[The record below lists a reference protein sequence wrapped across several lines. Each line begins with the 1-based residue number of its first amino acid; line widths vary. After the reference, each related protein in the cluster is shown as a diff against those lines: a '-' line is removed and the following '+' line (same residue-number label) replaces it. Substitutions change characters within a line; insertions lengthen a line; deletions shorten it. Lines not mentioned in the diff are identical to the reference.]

1 MILLHL
7 AWVLKPSAIQKYL
20 CVKTLTSDMKPS
32 GFGLEV
38 CRPAQVP
45 KNDELRYLMQNP
57 LGEDTTV
64 NDTLPRFRRIDD
76 ENRLPKQLLRSEP
89 VRSNRTDDSVAA
101 VSTASANPSSMQEY
115 HTLKRSLYLLTL
127 AITAISFAAAWIAYS
142 ADTALS
148 YLIGSLSGILYLRM
162 LAKGV
167 ERLGVGASS
176 TGGNSRLAIFVGL
189 IVVAAQVERLQL
201 VPVFLG
207 FITYKISLLAYSL
220 VIGLR
225 ESWQPSSNKL

>member
-1 MILLHL
+1 LHSETKAQRFWPEACSL
-7 AWVLKPSAIQKYL
+7 AQI
-20 CVKTLTSDMKPS
+20 
-32 GFGLEV
+32 
-38 CRPAQVP
+38 P

-64 NDTLPRFRRIDD
+64 NDTLPRFRRIDEKD
-76 ENRLPKQLLRSEP
+76 RLPKQLLRSEP
-89 VRSNRTDDSVAA
+89 VRSKPTESVTAK
-101 VSTASANPSSMQEY
+101 STASANPSSMQEY
-115 HTLKRSLYLLTL
+115 YALQRLLYLSTF
-127 AITAISFAAAWIAYS
+127 AIAAVGFTTAWFAYS
-142 ADTALS
+142 LDTALS

-162 LAKGV
+162 LAKGI

-176 TGGNSRLAIFVGL
+176 TGGNTRLAIFVGL

-207 FITYKISLLAYSL
+207 FITYKIALLTYSL
-220 VIGLR
+220 VVGLR

>member
-1 MILLHL
+1 
-7 AWVLKPSAIQKYL
+7 VLKAAPKDESSVFSNRGA
-20 CVKTLTSDMKPS
+20 CH
-32 GFGLEV
+32 
-38 CRPAQVP
+38 PAQIP
-45 KNDELRYLMQNP
+45 KNDELCYPMQNP

-89 VRSNRTDDSVAA
+89 VRSNRTDSVAA
-101 VSTASANPSSMQEY
+101 VSTASTTPSSMQEY
-115 HTLKRSLYLLTL
+115 YTLKRSLYLSTL
-127 AITAISFAAAWIAYS
+127 AITAIGFAAAWIAYS
-142 ADTALS
+142 SDTALS
-148 YLIGSLSGILYLRM
+148 YLIGSLSGLLYLRM

-176 TGGNSRLAIFVGL
+176 TGGNTRLAIFVGL

-207 FITYKISLLAYSL
+207 FITYKIALLVYSL
-220 VIGLR
+220 AIGLR

>member
-1 MILLHL
+1 
-7 AWVLKPSAIQKYL
+7 
-20 CVKTLTSDMKPS
+20 
-32 GFGLEV
+32 
-38 CRPAQVP
+38 
-45 KNDELRYLMQNP
+45 MQNP

-89 VRSNRTDDSVAA
+89 VRSNRTDSVAA
-101 VSTASANPSSMQEY
+101 VSTASTTPSSMQEY
-115 HTLKRSLYLLTL
+115 YTLKRSLYLSTL
-127 AITAISFAAAWIAYS
+127 AITAIGFTAAWIAYS
-142 ADTALS
+142 SDTALS
-148 YLIGSLSGILYLRM
+148 YLIGSLSGLLYLRM

-176 TGGNSRLAIFVGL
+176 TGGNTRLAIFVGL

-207 FITYKISLLAYSL
+207 FITYKIALLVYSL
-220 VIGLR
+220 AISLR

>member
-1 MILLHL
+1 M
-7 AWVLKPSAIQKYL
+7 PPR
-20 CVKTLTSDMKPS
+20 TD
-32 GFGLEV
+32 
-38 CRPAQVP
+38 P

-64 NDTLPRFRRIDD
+64 NDTLPRFRRID
-76 ENRLPKQLLRSEP
+76 EQHRLPKQLLRSEP
-89 VRSNRTDDSVAA
+89 VRSKPTESVTAE
-101 VSTASANPSSMQEY
+101 STASANPSSMQEY
-115 HTLKRSLYLLTL
+115 YDLQRLLYLSTF
-127 AITAISFAAAWIAYS
+127 AIAAVGFTTAWFAYS
-142 ADTALS
+142 PDTALS

-162 LAKGV
+162 LAKGI

-176 TGGNSRLAIFVGL
+176 TGGNTRLAIFVGL

-207 FITYKISLLAYSL
+207 FITYKIALLTYSL
-220 VIGLR
+220 VVGLR

>member
-1 MILLHL
+1 LHSETKAQRFWPEACSL
-7 AWVLKPSAIQKYL
+7 AQI
-20 CVKTLTSDMKPS
+20 
-32 GFGLEV
+32 
-38 CRPAQVP
+38 P

-64 NDTLPRFRRIDD
+64 NDTLPRFRRIDE
-76 ENRLPKQLLRSEP
+76 ENRLPKQLLRTEP
-89 VRSNRTDDSVAA
+89 VRSKLTQAVAA
-101 VSTASANPSSMQEY
+101 ESTASATPSSMQEY
-115 HTLKRSLYLLTL
+115 YSLKRSLYLLTL
-127 AITAISFAAAWIAYS
+127 AITGVGFTTAWLAYS
-142 ADTALS
+142 LDAALS
-148 YLIGSLSGILYLRM
+148 YLIGSLSGVLYLRM

-176 TGGNSRLAIFVGL
+176 TGGNARLAIFVGL
-189 IVVAAQVERLQL
+189 IVVAAQVEWLQL

-207 FITYKISLLAYSL
+207 FITYKIALLAYSL